1 MRILNI
7 IYSPLIGVIPP
18 LKRRT
23 VAFFFWT
30 LKNTLDFSLR
40 REVEGGFDKNRFL
53 KSKKQDSLFSLILEC
68 HSPAFKGVLIR
79 ILAVGCLFLFYL
91 LPSFAQTETDGPYV
105 LLNADSSEMAYQVK
119 VTVSNEERDLAY
131 SRQLP
136 LKVNTDQE
144 GRSFTIS
151 IKPELSIEPSVYTD
165 NRPIVAISDIEGN
178 FQEFR
183 ELLQAAGV
191 MDKHLIWDF
200 GDGHLVLTGDFFDR
214 GTMVTECLWLI
225 YKLEEEAKKSG
236 GRVHFIL
243 GNHETMNL
251 QGDIRYVNAKYQLT
265 ANALNIP
272 LSALYSESNELGRWL
287 RTKNIIEKIGDHL
300 FVHAGVSQ
308 KINELSLSIEKINT
322 VARPVLDLYQKHEND
337 TFQTI
342 MWGEGPLW
350 YRGYY
355 GKESIPEVIDQ
366 TLQQYEVSRIIT
378 GHTVVADSISIW
390 YEGKV
395 INIDTRHSEGFS
407 EALLI
412 ENGNYY
418 AIDKTGRKRSLFPPH
433 GGGQGEE

>member
-1 MRILNI
+1 MNIFNKSSLLLHSSTISQMRILNI

-105 LLNADSSEMAYQVK
+105 IRTDSNEVAYEVK
-119 VTVSNEERDLAY
+119 VSVSKEERNLSH

-136 LKVNTDQE
+136 LKVHTDQE
-144 GRSFTIS
+144 GRSFTVS
-151 IKPELSIEPSVYTD
+151 MKPELTIEPSMYTD
-165 NRPIVAISDIEGN
+165 NKSIIAISDIEGN

-183 ELLQAAGV
+183 ELLQATGV

-225 YKLEEEAKKSG
+225 YKLEEE
-236 GRVHFIL
+236 
-243 GNHETMNL
+243 
-251 QGDIRYVNAKYQLT
+251 
-265 ANALNIP
+265 
-272 LSALYSESNELGRWL
+272 
-287 RTKNIIEKIGDHL
+287 
-300 FVHAGVSQ
+300 
-308 KINELSLSIEKINT
+308 
-322 VARPVLDLYQKHEND
+322 
-337 TFQTI
+337 
-342 MWGEGPLW
+342 
-350 YRGYY
+350 
-355 GKESIPEVIDQ
+355 GKEKRW
-366 TLQQYEVSRIIT
+366 TGAFHSR
-378 GHTVVADSISIW
+378 
-390 YEGKV
+390 
-395 INIDTRHSEGFS
+395 
-407 EALLI
+407 
-412 ENGNYY
+412 
-418 AIDKTGRKRSLFPPH
+418 
-433 GGGQGEE
+433 